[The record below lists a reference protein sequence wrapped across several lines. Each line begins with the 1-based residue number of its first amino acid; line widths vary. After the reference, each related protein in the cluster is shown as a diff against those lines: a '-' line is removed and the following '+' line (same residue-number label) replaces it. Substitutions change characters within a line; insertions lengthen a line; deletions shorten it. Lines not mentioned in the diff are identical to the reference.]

1 MNKKKFAI
9 FITSYNYAEYISQA
23 IESVI
28 NQTDPDWHL
37 YIVDDCSTDNTEEIV
52 KKYVEKDSRIS
63 WRKREKNIGGIQNIF
78 HFQLRIIRILCK
90 LL

>member
-28 NQTDPDWHL
+28 NQTDPDWYL
-37 YIVDDCSTDNTEEIV
+37 YIVDNCSTDNTEEIV

-63 WRKREKNIGGIQNIF
+63 WKKHIWAVIIPCLWKHLGV
-78 HFQLRIIRILCK
+78 QLCQ
-90 LL
+90 